1 MQPILGLGVEV
12 ILLQLARY
20 RLFLLCFD
28 FVFFRNIF
36 PQGINTTFAP
46 YLVPEIDATKSGLK
60 GNPVILLAEESGAVP
75 AAVSPVIV
83 LDKPPSHCFANNE
96 MGRHQ
101 E

>member
-1 MQPILGLGVEV
+1 MFPSLDVLQQPIHPHQ
-12 ILLQLARY
+12 I
-20 RLFLLCFD
+20 
-28 FVFFRNIF
+28 NI
-36 PQGINTTFAP
+36 TFAP

>member
-1 MQPILGLGVEV
+1 M
-12 ILLQLARY
+12 
-20 RLFLLCFD
+20 
-28 FVFFRNIF
+28 
-36 PQGINTTFAP
+36 
-46 YLVPEIDATKSGLK
+46 
-60 GNPVILLAEESGAVP
+60 ILLAEESGAVP